1 MLDATFLNEVLSTA
15 RDAAKL
21 AGGIIRDQY
30 VKPRQIT
37 EKGPRDLVTDTD
49 RMAQDAILALI
60 HERHPEHGFLAE
72 EDISTHS
79 THEGEWRIPN
89 GVLWVVD
96 PLDGT
101 TNFTTGLPLSCV
113 SIGVAVD
120 GRCVAGVI
128 YDPYRDELFAAAKGM
143 GASLNG
149 EPLPALRYVPLTRA
163 VIAVDWAHHP
173 SIRTRAVTM
182 VDRLAPQCQTVR
194 ALGTAALA
202 QAYLASGRVQLYF
215 NFGLQPWDV
224 AAGAVLISEAGG
236 IIQQPN
242 GEEWKLGLPALFAA
256 HPALLAEIQPMTSNV

>member
-1 MLDATFLNEVLSTA
+1 MLNATFLNEVLTTA

-21 AGGIIRDQY
+21 AGSIIRDQY
-30 VKPRQIT
+30 TKPRQVT

-49 RMAQDAILALI
+49 RAAQDAIIAII
-60 HERHPEHGFLAE
+60 HQRHPEHGFLAE
-72 EDISTHS
+72 EDITTHS
-79 THEGEWRIPN
+79 THEGEWRIPQDI
-89 GVLWVVD
+89 LWVID

-113 SIGVAVD
+113 SIGVAMD
-120 GRCVAGVI
+120 GKCVAGVI

-143 GASLNG
+143 GAFLN
-149 EPLPALRYVPLTRA
+149 EVPLPPMPYVPLSRA

-182 VDRLAPQCQTVR
+182 VERLAPKCQTVR

-224 AAGAVLISEAGG
+224 AAGAILITEAGG
-236 IIQQPN
+236 VVQQPN
-242 GEEWKLGLPALFAA
+242 GEEWRLGLPALFAA
-256 HPALLAEIQPMTSNV
+256 HPALLAEIYPLTSHV